1 MMWITVVLI
10 RGVQTQN
17 ADAMPVL
24 VDSAGQ
30 LGTGS
35 SSQRYKKEINPMKK
49 ASESIHGCKAGD
61 VSLQDRENRTSQFGL
76 IAE

>member
-17 ADAMPVL
+17 LDAMPVL

-35 SSQRYKKEINPMKK
+35 SSQRYKKKIKPMKK
-49 ASESIHGCKAGD
+49 TSESILALKPVTFHYKAEKTA
-61 VSLQDRENRTSQFGL
+61 LRNL
-76 IAE
+76 A